1 MGMESFMIV
10 PVNGYSFQVTAG
22 NDALSYSSNRVM
34 LMGVAN
40 SGATI
45 QRNPPMG
52 VTIKSNNG
60 EPLVLDGTNGM
71 IIVPPGGSVTTADG
85 NTQIWSKGGTVS
97 KGGRLFNNDDT
108 STPTTTGSTTYR
120 PDIDAGEGGSVTVS
134 PSRPE
139 YGDKVTIKP
148 QPEDGYQ
155 VAKVTVTDK
164 DGDRINVTDNGDGT
178 YTFTQPRGKVT
189 IEVSFREA
197 LCDGGRDCPCY
208 RFSDVDTALWYHQA
222 LDYVVANG
230 LMNGTG
236 STTFAPYTEL
246 SRGMLVTI
254 LWRMEEQPVVNYAM
268 TFEDVAAEAYYAE
281 AIRWAAANEVVT
293 GHSSSVFGP
302 DEAITREQLAAILYR
317 YAQYQGMEAIT
328 LEENLGSFAD
338 SGSISAYAVTAM
350 NWAVGQG
357 VINGNGSNMLSPTGT
372 ATRAEAAQMLMN
384 YQQNIAPT
392 LAD

>member
-1 MGMESFMIV
+1 M
-10 PVNGYSFQVTAG
+10 
-22 NDALSYSSNRVM
+22 
-34 LMGVAN
+34 
-40 SGATI
+40 
-45 QRNPPMG
+45 
-52 VTIKSNNG
+52 
-60 EPLVLDGTNGM
+60 
-71 IIVPPGGSVTTADG
+71 
-85 NTQIWSKGGTVS
+85 
-97 KGGRLFNNDDT
+97 
-108 STPTTTGSTTYR
+108 
-120 PDIDAGEGGSVTVS
+120 
-134 PSRPE
+134 
-139 YGDKVTIKP
+139 
-148 QPEDGYQ
+148 
-155 VAKVTVTDK
+155 
-164 DGDRINVTDNGDGT
+164 
-178 YTFTQPRGKVT
+178 
-189 IEVSFREA
+189 
-197 LCDGGRDCPCY
+197 
-208 RFSDVDTALWYHQA
+208 
-222 LDYVVANG
+222 VANG

-236 STTFAPYTEL
+236 SATFAPYTEL

-268 TFEDVAAEAYYAE
+268 TFEDVAADAYYAE

-328 LEENLGSFAD
+328 LEENLGGFAD